1 MAILGINVEVGTVM
15 TATVAMGIAVDD
27 TVHYVTWFRRGYAQG
42 LSQGQAV
49 RFAYRLCGTAMVQTS
64 LIVGLGL
71 LVYALSDFGPIQRFA
86 WLMFTILMLALVSDL
101 TVTPALLYSR
111 SGDCSCRDRSASS
124 GPRRSS
130 PASQPGI
137 RANRIVGTS
146 RFFRQHLRD

>member
-1 MAILGINVEVGTVM
+1 M

-42 LSQGQAV
+42 QSQGQAV

-111 SGDCSCRDRSASS
+111 LGRLFLPGPFGQQQTGTVPTVEPAQEPRESDRRDS
-124 GPRRSS
+124 
-130 PASQPGI
+130 
-137 RANRIVGTS
+137 RAIPTATCAE
-146 RFFRQHLRD
+146 